1 MCVCIYLYLYV
12 ISASTSIHRDIM
24 EDMLSPG
31 SRDPQTGVYS
41 QIPCFGI
48 LNGNGVFLSST
59 SNVPCECRTFSNLNG
74 Q

>member
-41 QIPCFGI
+41 GIPCFGI
-48 LNGNGVFLSST
+48 LNGNGVFYHRQAMFLVSAG
-59 SNVPCECRTFSNLNG
+59 PLAI
-74 Q
+74 

>member
-31 SRDPQTGVYS
+31 SRDPKQEYTQGFHVS
-41 QIPCFGI
+41 GSSMAMACFI
-48 LNGNGVFLSST
+48 IDKQCSL
-59 SNVPCECRTFSNLNG
+59 
-74 Q
+74 